1 MKERKENNISV
12 KNIKENKIPYVKNTR
27 LNLKHTLLAPQMSPI
42 HFQFLEEAFNNSGW
56 NVVILKQTDREVIEE
71 GLKYVNNDACYPAII
86 VIGQLISALK
96 SGKYDLN
103 NTSVAITQTGGGCRA
118 TNYIGFLRKA
128 LYEAGFKDI
137 PVISISANG
146 IEDNGI
152 KQMITLPLINRAIMS
167 AIYGD
172 LLMKVLYR
180 VRPYEVTKGSANKL
194 YDKWVEI
201 CKESLKKAKLSTFKN
216 NIKNIIRDFD
226 NLEIKDIKKP
236 RVGLVGEILVKFH
249 PTANNNVVDVIE
261 REGAEAVMPE
271 LVNFFTAWS
280 VNTVFKSDNLEGSK
294 KSKLLAKLFINVAN
308 FYQKT
313 YVQELKNSKRFSPPK
328 DIRDLAEATKKVV
341 SLGNQ
346 TGEGWLLT
354 GEMIELIESGVENV
368 ICMQPFGCLPNH
380 IIGKGSIKELKRLY
394 KNANIIPIDYDPSAS
409 EVNQINRIKLMLS
422 KAFKNMNNNDN
433 EMTYIDLN
441 KYKVSKTKEREE
453 EVLAKC

>member
-1 MKERKENNISV
+1 MNKILKRLKKQAEDSLSNIINMFS
-12 KNIKENKIPYVKNTR
+12 IKENC
-27 LNLKHTLLAPQMSPI
+27 LN
-42 HFQFLEEAFNNSGW
+42 FLEEH
-56 NVVILKQTDREVIEE
+56 KQDNE
-71 GLKYVNNDACYPAII
+71 
-86 VIGQLISALK
+86 
-96 SGKYDLN
+96 
-103 NTSVAITQTGGGCRA
+103 
-118 TNYIGFLRKA
+118 
-128 LYEAGFKDI
+128 LYYKNG
-137 PVISISANG
+137 NG
-146 IEDNGI
+146 IQI
-152 KQMITLPLINRAIMS
+152 
-167 AIYGD
+167 
-172 LLMKVLYR
+172 
-180 VRPYEVTKGSANKL
+180 
-194 YDKWVEI
+194 
-201 CKESLKKAKLSTFKN
+201 
-216 NIKNIIRDFD
+216 
-226 NLEIKDIKKP
+226 
-236 RVGLVGEILVKFH
+236 
-249 PTANNNVVDVIE
+249 
-261 REGAEAVMPE
+261 
-271 LVNFFTAWS
+271 
-280 VNTVFKSDNLEGSK
+280 FKSDNLEGSK